1 VSVCGGFLSRLLRN
15 LSTTHS
21 IGPVANM
28 IPSMILAVAA
38 LCSLS
43 VAKETAVDMKLKVEL
58 FDSGV
63 RHEQIMSIKK
73 VSHGA

>member
-1 VSVCGGFLSRLLRN
+1 
-15 LSTTHS
+15 
-21 IGPVANM
+21 M